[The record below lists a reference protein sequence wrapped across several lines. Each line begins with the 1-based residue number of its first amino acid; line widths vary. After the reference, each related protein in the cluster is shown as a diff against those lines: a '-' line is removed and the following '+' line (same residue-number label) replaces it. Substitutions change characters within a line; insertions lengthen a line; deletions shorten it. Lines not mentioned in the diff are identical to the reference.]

1 MGVPPL
7 RCPTRHPGRVA
18 LVAPDLGPPNLH
30 PQVPMH
36 EHLHVQLDLS
46 ENYESVRWR
55 KSTASNPSGN
65 CVELAELAGGEIAL
79 RNSRFPAGPVLIA
92 TRAAVAAFLLAA
104 RSGELDDLAC

>member
-18 LVAPDLGPPNLH
+18 LVARDHGPPNLH
-30 PQVPMH
+30 PQVLMH
-36 EHLHVQLDLS
+36 EHLHVQTDLS

-79 RNSRFPAGPVLIA
+79 RNSRFPAGPVLVG
-92 TRAAVAAFLLAA
+92 TRAAVAAFVRAA
-104 RSGELDDLAC
+104 RSGELDDFAC